1 MREII
6 GQRDKRFV
14 LIVMVVSIVSM
25 FGSLN
30 FLRLPSLYV
39 VGFIFLGVLGFMS
52 LVSIVSY
59 CVLTKNVVIKE
70 GRTLIIQNGVR
81 WSVKQVINIEDIES
95 VKAQEVTKVAKETSS
110 GNVILTVKSAQGNK
124 DVVVKNVLKHNE
136 VVEILASIIRADLD
150 SLPRC

>member
-95 VKAQEVTKVAKETSS
+95 VKAQEVTNVAKETSS